1 MRTFNHTETRQF
13 LKHVG
18 ASPYSVLVLVKGT
31 KSSRPYALRLLPPKP
46 QHLQYSKAVAI
57 LCDATEDYGSF
68 VGGVFAKEKY
78 DKAISA
84 VRNLQAQY
92 MAI

>member
-1 MRTFNHTETRQF
+1 MRTFNAKSFEQSKF
-13 LKHVG
+13 L
-18 ASPYSVLVLVKGT
+18 SNYSSNGIVVPVLIKQGRKLT
-31 KSSRPYALRLLPPKP
+31 QRAALRPKP
-46 QHLQYSKAVAI
+46 QHLQYSKAVAT
-57 LCDATEDYGSF
+57 LCDAVQEYGTFIGSI
-68 VGGVFAKEKY
+68 VAKEKY